1 VLVGFTAGWRSLK
14 IQVNVVRRS
23 DQKNLGTLEVKVRAD
38 PRWKDKILALE
49 AARQISKEI
58 KNSLEHPAA

>member
-1 VLVGFTAGWRSLK
+1 MAELE
-14 IQVNVVRRS
+14 IEVNVVRRS

-49 AARQISKEI
+49 AARQIAKEI
-58 KNSLEHPAA
+58 KNSLEHPSA